1 MNLPQVVSPDV
12 WQAALD
18 ELRVKE
24 NVGTAV

>member
-1 MNLPQVVSPDV
+1 LPQVVSPDV
-12 WQAALD
+12 RQAALD